1 MASEFPKT
9 LYRYDETGERIGKTF
24 AAPEQVETGWISID
38 DLGPPPPKA
47 ATAPVVSS
55 KEAGEAAKRLVAA
68 EGEVSRLRDTVKLYE
83 SETQHKDATLA
94 AYKGLLSTIRD
105 DENCPEALRAAI
117 GDVLA
122 PNEAG
127 QPALTKPKRGKA

>member
-24 AAPEQVETGWISID
+24 AEPEHVEAGWISID

-47 ATAPVVSS
+47 ASAPVSS

-68 EGEVSRLRDTVKLYE
+68 EGEVARLRDTVKLYE
-83 SETQHKDATLA
+83 SETQHRDATLA

-105 DENCPEALRAAI
+105 DENCPDALRVAI
-117 GDVLA
+117 SDVL
-122 PNEAG
+122 PPSEAE
-127 QPALTKPKRGKA
+127 QPAPAKPKRGKA